1 MAASRTSPPP
11 RMYFSLR
18 SPYSWLALHD
28 LVTGHQDLVT
38 AIDWRPAWEP
48 DPESE
53 ARLQAAGGRVIYT
66 PMSREKH
73 FYMLGDVRR
82 LAEQRG
88 LRIDWPVD
96 HSPRW
101 EVSNLAY
108 LAAAEAGA
116 GREFALAVTRARWE
130 HAADISDPATVAG
143 IGAELG
149 LDPDRLARA
158 VENPALIAAG
168 TQCLLAMYR
177 DGVFGVPFFVHR
189 REKFWGVDR
198 LGAFLDRVRAS
209 TVATAADPGPRSVAA
224 GPSIEVA
231 TVDDG
236 HAGGCG

>member
-1 MAASRTSPPP
+1 MAASP

-28 LVTGHQDLVT
+28 LVTNDHDLVD
-38 AIDWRPAWEP
+38 IIEWRPAWEP

-53 ARLQAAGGRVIYT
+53 ALLKAAGGRVTYT

-73 FYMLGDVRR
+73 LYILGDVRR

-88 LRIDWPVD
+88 LRIIWPVD
-96 HSPRW
+96 RSPRW

-108 LAAAEAGA
+108 LAAAETGA
-116 GREFALAVTRARWE
+116 GRDFVVAVSRARWE
-130 HAADISDPATVAG
+130 QGADISDPATVAG
-143 IGAELG
+143 IGATLG
-149 LDPDRLARA
+149 LDRARLARA
-158 VENPALIAAG
+158 AEDPALLAAG
-168 TQCLLAMYR
+168 TTCLLDMYR

-198 LGAFLDRVRAS
+198 LGAFLARVRA
-209 TVATAADPGPRSVAA
+209 TEAAAIAAHAVPGAVAA
-224 GPSIEVA
+224 A